1 MLRLTIF
8 LTLGSLLFARPLS
21 AQNCSEMFDFFRE
34 GVLIEY
40 THYDKKGKP
49 ETISTHRIKRI
60 ERSRDTLIAHSDITV
75 SRAKDGK
82 ETYSY
87 SVPIKC
93 HEGVLFMSMRGMVP
107 TGDMG
112 QSPDVQV
119 EISGGDLAFPKNLKV
134 GQTLPD
140 SEMEIA
146 MRMGSMQL
154 MKNRYVIKDRK
165 VEGEE
170 TITTPAG
177 TYKCHK
183 ISYNFEYQL
192 LGTRTSRSEVWY
204 APSVGTVRSI
214 SYDSKGKEDG
224 RMELTKFSR

>member
-21 AQNCSEMFDFFRE
+21 AQNCSEMFDLFRE
-34 GVLIEY
+34 GALIEY
-40 THYDKKGKP
+40 MHYDKKGKP

-60 ERSRDTLIAHSDITV
+60 ERSRDTLVAHSDVTV

-82 ETYSY
+82 EIYSY

-93 HEGVLFMSMRGMVP
+93 HEGVLFMSMRGLVP
-107 TGDMG
+107 TNDMG
-112 QSPDVQV
+112 QSPDIQV
-119 EISGGDLAFPKNLKV
+119 EISGGDLAFPKSLKM

-140 SEMEIA
+140 SEMEITT
-146 MRMGSMQL
+146 RMGSIQL
-154 MKNRYVIKDRK
+154 MKNRYVVKDRK
-165 VEGEE
+165 VEAEE

-177 TYKCHK
+177 AFKCHK
-183 ISYNFEYQL
+183 ISYNFEFQL

-214 SYDSKGKEDG
+214 SYDSKGREDS
-224 RMELTKFSR
+224 RMELTKFSH

>member
-1 MLRLTIF
+1 MLRFTAF
-8 LTLGSLLFARPLS
+8 LMLGSLLLARSLA
-21 AQNCSEMFDFFRE
+21 AQNCSEIFDFFRE

-40 THYDKKGKP
+40 MHYDKKGKA

-60 ERSRDTLIAHSDITV
+60 ERSRDTLIAQTDVTV

-107 TGDMG
+107 TNEAG
-112 QSPDVQV
+112 QSPDMQM
-119 EISGGDLAFPKNLKV
+119 EISGGDLAFPRSVQV
-134 GQTLPD
+134 GQKLPD

-146 MRMGSMQL
+146 VRMGNIQL
-154 MKNRYVIKDRK
+154 LRSRYAIKDRK
-165 VEGEE
+165 VEAEE
-170 TITTPAG
+170 TVSTPAG
-177 TYKCHK
+177 TFKCYK

-192 LGTRTSRSEVWY
+192 MGTRTSRNEVWY
-204 APSVGTVRSI
+204 APSVGTVKSV
-214 SYDSKGKEDG
+214 SYDNKGNVES
-224 RMELTKFSR
+224 RMELTKFSK